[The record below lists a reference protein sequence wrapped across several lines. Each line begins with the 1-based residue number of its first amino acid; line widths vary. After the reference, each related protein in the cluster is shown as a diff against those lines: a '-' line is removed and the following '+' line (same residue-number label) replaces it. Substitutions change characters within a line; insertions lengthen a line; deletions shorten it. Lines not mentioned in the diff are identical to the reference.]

1 MTSNLFLSSNRANLV
16 DAHDQY
22 ISINQSNLDGRGY
35 NMLIVGEGGVVVGV
49 DGNLDAIFNEL
60 SEEIN

>member
-1 MTSNLFLSSNRANLV
+1 M
-16 DAHDQY
+16 
-22 ISINQSNLDGRGY
+22 GRGY
-35 NMLIVGEGGVVVGV
+35 TMLIVGEGGVVVGV